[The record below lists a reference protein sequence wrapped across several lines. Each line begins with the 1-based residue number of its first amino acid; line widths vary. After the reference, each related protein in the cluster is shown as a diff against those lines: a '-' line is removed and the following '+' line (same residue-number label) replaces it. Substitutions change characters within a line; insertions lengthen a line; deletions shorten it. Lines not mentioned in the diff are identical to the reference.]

1 MSFKD
6 IADLCHSLSLE
17 DNEEPVKKLN
27 ICLKEIGARKLALC
41 LVGKL
46 FSNKRF
52 RLPEFCFRCGF
63 IGHPLRDCIEEHE
76 ESQCEGLEGLRF
88 GGWLRAGSP
97 PRVSGKSSRTDN
109 YSTGRA
115 ALSPATATVDTP
127 MLHNTH
133 KFSDQD
139 AHASILTGHNVH
151 TEKAPLVANSTG
163 REKVIKEESREVT
176 GDTRVNPALKLL
188 KVFELSDRRR
198 GEGLSQVGSDEGF
211 KRQVSNGVMVGKN
224 GVVLHGLGVDGN
236 LSSAGNNTSDHVDL
250 FHIGGVIGQEGVDAD
265 TVVLG

>member
-27 ICLKEIGARKLALC
+27 ILRK
-41 LVGKL
+41 
-46 FSNKRF
+46 

-97 PRVSGKSSRTDN
+97 RRVSGKSTRTDN

-115 ALSPATATVDTP
+115 ALSPGTATVDTP

-163 REKVIKEESREVT
+163 REKVIKEESRE
-176 GDTRVNPALKLL
+176 
-188 KVFELSDRRR
+188 
-198 GEGLSQVGSDEGF
+198 VGSDEGF